1 MIFESPLNKK
11 YYLNNLLISL
21 SLLALGL
28 TVWFYNEPL
37 YEAVNLS
44 YLAISFCSALLFPF
58 SRKFIED
65 TCLRFT
71 SREFWTT
78 GLLTE
83 SPGKNGLYVIY
94 FFICMATAIPF
105 GGVFLIYL
113 GMKRAV

>member
-1 MIFESPLNKK
+1 MNKK
-11 YYLNNLLISL
+11 YYFSNLLISL

-28 TVWFYNEPL
+28 IVWFYKEPL
-37 YEAVNLS
+37 YETTNLF
-44 YLAISFCSALLFPF
+44 YLITCLCSTFLFPF
-58 SRKFIED
+58 SRKLIEN

-94 FFICMATAIPF
+94 FFICMITAIPL
-105 GGVFLIYL
+105 GGSFLIYL
-113 GMKRAV
+113 GLKRVV